1 MEKHDAPPIK
11 RTCVRGM
18 HASAAGSAA
27 GGSAAV
33 VVNDGANATAI
44 RDVVTTALDLN
55 VKAVAATG
63 PPQFVSIKSY
73 LDGWFKLGP
82 VVSPGRPRVLPI
94 KQTEMSTALPKMSR
108 SLDEPRSQGAHRN
121 AGSERNAFTG
131 TESASG
137 EEQRSDERRKTA

>member
-55 VKAVAATG
+55 VKAVAAAA
-63 PPQFVSIKSY
+63 PPPSVRILDTSY
-73 LDGWFKLGP
+73 WIYPQL
-82 VVSPGRPRVLPI
+82 
-94 KQTEMSTALPKMSR
+94 
-108 SLDEPRSQGAHRN
+108 
-121 AGSERNAFTG
+121 
-131 TESASG
+131 
-137 EEQRSDERRKTA
+137 

>member
-1 MEKHDAPPIK
+1 
-11 RTCVRGM
+11 M

-55 VKAVAATG
+55 VKAVAAAA

-73 LDGWFKLGP
+73 LDGWFKLNP
-82 VVSPGRPRVLPI
+82 VVSPGHVGFSVRSRKNRVCFRS
-94 KQTEMSTALPKMSR
+94 ESR
-108 SLDEPRSQGAHRN
+108 
-121 AGSERNAFTG
+121 
-131 TESASG
+131 
-137 EEQRSDERRKTA
+137 